1 MPRVPY
7 VSDAAAGPADL
18 VAEIRARRKGALLN
32 LDRMLLHSPA
42 LARGWNAHLGAVR
55 IGLTVPAKL
64 RELAICA
71 VAVLNEAEYELA
83 QHLPLFLAAGG
94 SDAAAEALR
103 RGDSAWRDQTL
114 FDAVERAVLEVTEEM
129 TRQVRVDDDTFERA
143 RSLLGSDQQMVELVS
158 IVATYN
164 MVSRFLVA
172 LGVDAEGEGPGVG
185 AGAAAGAHKG
195 SQR

>member
-7 VSDAAAGPADL
+7 VSDAAAGPPDL
-18 VAEIRARRKGALLN
+18 VAEIRSRRQGGLLN

-55 IGLTVPAKL
+55 SGLSVPVRL

-71 VAVLNEAEYELA
+71 VAVLNEAGYELA

-94 SDAAAEALR
+94 STTAAAALNDAD
-103 RGDSAWRDQTL
+103 GSWDDHAL
-114 FDAVERAVLEVTEEM
+114 FNEVERAVLKLTRDM
-129 TRQVRVDDDTFERA
+129 TRQVRVADDTFERA
-143 RSLLGSDQQMVELVS
+143 RSLLGSDQQVVELVA

-172 LGVDAEGEGPGVG
+172 LGVDAAGEGG
-185 AGAAAGAHKG
+185 AP
-195 SQR
+195 R

>member
-7 VSDAAAGPADL
+7 VSDADAGPPEL
-18 VAEIRARRKGALLN
+18 VAEIHSRRKGTLLN

-55 IGLTVPAKL
+55 SGLTVPTRL

-94 SDAAAEALR
+94 SSAAAAALSHGDAAWDDHA
-103 RGDSAWRDQTL
+103 L
-114 FDAVERAVLEVTEEM
+114 FDALERAVLQLTRDM
-129 TRQVRVDDDTFERA
+129 TRQIRVADATFERA
-143 RSLLGSDQQMVELVS
+143 RSLLGSDQRLVELVA

-172 LGVDAEGEGPGVG
+172 LGVDTAGEGVAGNSVTVDSETPG
-185 AGAAAGAHKG
+185 
-195 SQR
+195 

>member
-7 VSDAAAGPADL
+7 VPDAAGGAPEL
-18 VAEIRARRKGALLN
+18 VAEIRARRNGRLLN

-55 IGLTVPAKL
+55 SGLTVPAKL

-71 VAVLNEAEYELA
+71 VAVLNEADYELT

-94 SDAAAEALR
+94 SSAAAQALK
-103 RGDSAWRDQTL
+103 RGVAAWKDQAL
-114 FDAVERAVLEVTEEM
+114 FDPPERAVLKLTSDM
-129 TRQVRVDDDTFERA
+129 TRQVRIDDDTFERA
-143 RSLLGSDQQMVELVS
+143 RSLLGGDRQAVEMVA

-172 LGVDAEGEGPGVG
+172 LGVDAAGEGASGNEG
-185 AGAAAGAHKG
+185 T
-195 SQR
+195 QR